1 MQKKRLQSVWSGF
14 NHADPILRI
23 LTQRHHTSS
32 WRGGKKNDTMAHRAA
47 VKCAAKHTRKGLGSK
62 QSRHKALVQP
72 TQIRLTSKSF
82 IIFFVTSVSRDT
94 CNAHCKKDAC
104 KTRRESVISHYLLWS
119 WFLRGIPRAYF
130 SSLELFA
137 PLSVKKEKK
146 KKILERAGT

>member
-1 MQKKRLQSVWSGF
+1 MDVFSSLVMQNKRLQSVWSGF

-47 VKCAAKHTRKGLGSK
+47 VKCAAKHTHKGLGSK

-94 CNAHCKKDAC
+94 CNAHCKKDVC
-104 KTRRESVISHYLLWS
+104 KTRRKCYIT
-119 WFLRGIPRAYF
+119 
-130 SSLELFA
+130 LFA
-137 PLSVKKEKK
+137 VIMISTRYSPSLFFFP
-146 KKILERAGT
+146 